1 MQIYFIRHAQSQNN
15 ALFLNTG
22 GRYGRVSD
30 PELTAIGES
39 QTHFLASYLAQRA
52 DQFKLTHVYTSLMQ
66 RAIITAIPV
75 ADALGLPLRGEIDL
89 HESGGLY
96 LEDEDTG
103 EPISQPGRN
112 RMEFNEVFPDLI
124 LPEQMDG
131 NGWYNRAFEPQP
143 ERPIRAR
150 RIVDWLLANHPDPT
164 DHVAIF
170 SHYGFFNYFLW
181 ALFGQVR
188 PINTLFTIY
197 NTSLSLFE
205 IDEEGPTAVYIN
217 RVDHLPPELVTE

>member
-1 MQIYFIRHAQSQNN
+1 MQILFIRHAQSQNN
-15 ALFLNTG
+15 ALFLISG

-30 PELTAIGES
+30 PELTEIGIS
-39 QTHFLASYLAQRA
+39 QTQYLTTYMAQQA
-52 DQFKLTHVYTSLMQ
+52 DRFNLTHIYTSLMQ
-66 RAIITAIPV
+66 RAIITATPV
-75 ADALGLPLRGEIDL
+75 AKALALPLLGEIEL

-96 LEDEDTG
+96 HEDEETG
-103 EPISQPGRN
+103 EPVGQPGRN
-112 RMEFNEVFPDLI
+112 RTEFQKVFPDLI
-124 LPEQMDG
+124 LPERMDG
-131 NGWYNRAFEPQP
+131 NGWYNRPFELQP
-143 ERPIRAR
+143 ERPVRAR
-150 RIVDWLLANHPDPT
+150 RIVDWFLTNHPDPT

-205 IDEEGPTAVYIN
+205 ITEEGPTAVYIN
-217 RVDHLPPELVTE
+217 RVDHLPPEIVTE